1 MGQDGAKLEPR
12 WSQDGPG
19 WSQDGS
25 RWSQDGPRWSQEG
38 PRWSQEGAN
47 KPAPEQEECTVA
59 RVTAA
64 AILHAL
70 NVTDQEQ
77 HDARRGFLGMS
88 CAELVTLMSTRP
100 QPARPPPA
108 RPPAALRP
116 PARLYIQTPDQPL
129 LRPHIIY
136 YILYIIYCILYII
149 YYILYIIY
157 YILDL
162 IY

>member
-1 MGQDGAKLEPR
+1 MAQDEAKMAQDGAKMGQDGAKLEPR

-38 PRWSQEGAN
+38 PRWSQDGAN

-88 CAELVTLMSTRP
+88 CAELVTLMSN
-100 QPARPPPA
+100 
-108 RPPAALRP
+108 RP
-116 PARLYIQTPDQPL
+116 PARRPPARRPPARRPGSKVCELGPEPSGTPIWTKSSPNGS
-129 LRPHIIY
+129 P
-136 YILYIIYCILYII
+136 
-149 YYILYIIY
+149 
-157 YILDL
+157 
-162 IY
+162 

>member
-1 MGQDGAKLEPR
+1 MGQDGTKMGQDGAKMAQDGAKMGQDGTKLEPR

-38 PRWSQEGAN
+38 PRWSQDGAN

-88 CAELVTLMSTRP
+88 CAELVTLKYFTDFYRF
-100 QPARPPPA
+100 
-108 RPPAALRP
+108 L
-116 PARLYIQTPDQPL
+116 
-129 LRPHIIY
+129 
-136 YILYIIYCILYII
+136 
-149 YYILYIIY
+149 
-157 YILDL
+157 
-162 IY
+162 